1 HSAAA
6 PATAAPIPYRDVLS
20 VVLRMSPLVY
30 LERFSRAVA
39 GLRRALSK
47 RVHPFTLFFFRDG
60 PPLSPRT
67 LISLRPL
74 CEFFFLSFLFPCP
87 NSPQSSS
94 FHRRRNHRLLLR
106 SQRRHQ
112 IGRA

>member
-1 HSAAA
+1 
-6 PATAAPIPYRDVLS
+6 
-20 VVLRMSPLVY
+20 VLRMSPLVY
-30 LERFSRAVA
+30 PERFSRAVA

-74 CEFFFLSFLFPCP
+74 CEFFFLSFLFPGP
-87 NSPQSSS
+87 NPRQSSS
-94 FHRRRNHRLLLR
+94 FHRRRKKKEFT
-106 SQRRHQ
+106 QRTQRDESTRRQ
-112 IGRA
+112 RWPVAEK